1 MTMRLGTK
9 RGMLVAALC
18 GPLLLGGCAPVLIGG
33 AAVGTAMV
41 LNDRRSAGAQ
51 LDDQTIESKVSSL
64 ATQMFG
70 DRARVSA
77 TSYNRT
83 VLLTG
88 EVPTEA
94 DRKAIEQQ
102 VARLENVR
110 ATVNELGVMPIAS
123 LSTRSNDT
131 VLTSKVKATFVDV
144 KDLEST
150 AVKVVTTRGVVYLMG
165 RVTEREANRATELAR
180 SVSGVQKV
188 VRVFETIGEDDL
200 ARMRSTGSTAG
211 GGR

>member
-1 MTMRLGTK
+1 MTLRIPRRQAALA
-9 RGMLVAALC
+9 AALC
-18 GPLLLGGCAPVLIGG
+18 GSLLLGGCGALLIGG

-41 LNDRRSAGAQ
+41 LNDRRSTGAQ
-51 LDDQTIESKVSSL
+51 VDDQTIESKVASL

-70 DRARVSA
+70 DTARVSG

-88 EVPTEA
+88 EVPTQA

-110 ATVNELGVMPIAS
+110 ATVNELGVMPVAS

-131 VLTSKVKATFVDV
+131 VLTSKVKASFVDA

-165 RVTEREANRATELAR
+165 RVTEREAARATEIAR
-180 SVSGVQKV
+180 SVGGVQKV
-188 VRVFETIGEDDL
+188 VRVFEVVSQDELDRLRAAG
-200 ARMRSTGSTAG
+200 AG
-211 GGR
+211 GGK

>member
-1 MTMRLGTK
+1 MTKTLPMRH
-9 RGMLVAALC
+9 AALAAAL
-18 GPLLLGGCAPVLIGG
+18 GATLLLGACAPLLIGG

-51 LDDQTIESKVSSL
+51 LEDQTIESRVLSL
-64 ATQMFG
+64 ASQMFG

-110 ATVNELGVMPIAS
+110 ATVNEIGVMPVAAMA
-123 LSTRSNDT
+123 TRSNDT

-144 KDLEST
+144 KDLDST
-150 AVKVVTTRGVVYLMG
+150 AIKVVTTRGVVYLMG

-188 VRVFETIGEDDL
+188 VRVFETVSEEDL
-200 ARMRSTGSTAG
+200 ARMRVG
-211 GGR
+211 G

>member
-1 MTMRLGTK
+1 
-9 RGMLVAALC
+9 
-18 GPLLLGGCAPVLIGG
+18 
-33 AAVGTAMV
+33 MV

-51 LDDQTIESKVSSL
+51 LEDQTIESKVGSL

-110 ATVNELGVMPIAS
+110 ATVNELGVMPIAD

-150 AVKVVTTRGVVYLMG
+150 AVKVVTSRGVVYLMG

-188 VRVFETIGEDDL
+188 VRVFETIGEEDL

-211 GGR
+211 GAR